1 VPVTLDEY
9 INKLRVGEAESHIE
23 LDKGKELAYMEAH
36 RYRYLKVL
44 DAIPKSPNPIK
55 VLDIG
60 ATPFTLLIGETY
72 PHYEISTLD
81 LTNLMEARCKARNI
95 HLKTCNLDEELIPF
109 QDGYFDVV
117 ICTEVLEHVFNQPT
131 AVLKEIRRVM
141 RQQGLLILSV
151 PNFARLENR
160 TKLLFGVTPLP
171 NPDRT
176 MKKEWVHGHGH
187 IHEYTMKEIV
197 CLLEACNFAVSRK
210 KFLQPRVRDAF
221 KTSHGNRPLVIVYRA
236 IMILI
241 PPFRPTN
248 YVECYKL

>member
-1 VPVTLDEY
+1 MNFDEY
-9 INKLRVGEAESHIE
+9 INKLRVGEAESYIE
-23 LDKGKELAYMEAH
+23 LDKGKELAYMEGH
-36 RYRYLKVL
+36 RFHFVKVL

-60 ATPFTLLIGETY
+60 TTPFTLLIGETY

-95 HLKTCNLDEELIPF
+95 QFETCNLDEEPIPF

-117 ICTEVLEHVFNQPT
+117 IFTEALEHIFNPPTEVL
-131 AVLKEIRRVM
+131 KEVRRVL

-151 PNFARLENR
+151 PNFAALLNR
-160 TKLLFGVTPLP
+160 IKLLFGVTPLP
-171 NPDRT
+171 NPDSQ
-176 MKKEWVHGHGH
+176 MKKGWVHGHGH

-197 CLLEACNFAVSRK
+197 GLLEACDFKVSSK
-210 KFLQPRVRDAF
+210 KFLQPRVLDDF
-221 KTSHGNRPLVIVYRA
+221 KTSNKNRPLIIIPRA
-236 IMILI
+236 ITFLI
-241 PPFRPTN
+241 PSFREIN